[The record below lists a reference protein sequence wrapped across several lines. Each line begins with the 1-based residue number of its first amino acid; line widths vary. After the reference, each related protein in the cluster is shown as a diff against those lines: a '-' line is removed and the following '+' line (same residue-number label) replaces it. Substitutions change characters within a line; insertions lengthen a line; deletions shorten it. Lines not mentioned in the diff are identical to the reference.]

1 MDDPYDIYRVL
12 PNMSLQYYVGWM
24 QLVILIYH
32 ITGASHV
39 TSIYMMMRVLVSSF
53 LFLNGY
59 GHFQFYW
66 KQLQQQ
72 QQQEKQQQLPENY
85 VTAPNSGNKGLIRF
99 LSVSLKRIKF
109 VNHRLSKQEASR
121 TLQTMST

>member
-1 MDDPYDIYRVL
+1 
-12 PNMSLQYYVGWM
+12 M

-59 GHFQFYW
+59 GHFHFYW

-72 QQQEKQQQLPENY
+72 QQQQQQQEKQHQLPQNH
-85 VTAPNSGNKGLIRF
+85 VAAPDSGNKGLIRF
-99 LSVSLKRIKF
+99 LTVS
-109 VNHRLSKQEASR
+109 
-121 TLQTMST
+121 